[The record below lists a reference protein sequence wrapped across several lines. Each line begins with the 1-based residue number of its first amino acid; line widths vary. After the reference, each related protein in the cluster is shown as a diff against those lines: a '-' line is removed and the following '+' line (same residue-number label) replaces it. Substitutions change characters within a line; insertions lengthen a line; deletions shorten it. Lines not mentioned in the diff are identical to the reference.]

1 MKTRIRLPCVF
12 YGFTPHRRQ
21 SCPCNVFHRQDVP
34 KIQTLLCSRAM
45 FPGVVGGSLHRCQFS
60 FPIHRKLL
68 HSFKGASE
76 VVGAYRVSILMQ
88 KLEQSIK
95 ADDPTLDRLQMVDE
109 FRQGVEQTLVSV
121 KKNIAWL
128 A

>member
-1 MKTRIRLPCVF
+1 MNKPAIIDIKHFQEAGVKNVLIIEFLTLYAAEMLTLPDKF
-12 YGFTPHRRQ
+12 AALMLAEDYLGAEQ
-21 SCPCNVFHRQDVP
+21 
-34 KIQTLLCSRAM
+34 
-45 FPGVVGGSLHRCQFS
+45 
-60 FPIHRKLL
+60 LL

-109 FRQGVEQTLVSV
+109 FRQGVELTLVSV